1 MVLGEGVRRGLGI
14 LQGLE
19 PFLHRHRVVVP
30 LVPGVVGYGLEL
42 RSQGS
47 YVQLSL
53 QDPAGVIRQGALDLL
68 VLFVIGLAGFL
79 GLLGN
84 RQRGLLRGRRK
95 LRRKRSAGVGIPG
108 QGQDGVGSTTHDHQN
123 GDDGE
128 GTLVPLPLALL
139 LVQLPFQGFHEMLVY
154 LAHLFLSRM
163 PLFPVP
169 DRLRAV
175 GGRRLGST
183 GSKGAQARWE
193 AAHYSQ
199 AGKSVKPE
207 SSSRLGP
214 A

>member
-1 MVLGEGVRRGLGI
+1 
-14 LQGLE
+14 
-19 PFLHRHRVVVP
+19 
-30 LVPGVVGYGLEL
+30 
-42 RSQGS
+42 GS

-163 PLFPVP
+163 PLFRSRIACGPWGAAGSDPPAARVLRLVGKRLIIVKRESLSNQNLHPVS
-169 DRLRAV
+169 
-175 GGRRLGST
+175 G
-183 GSKGAQARWE
+183 Q
-193 AAHYSQ
+193 
-199 AGKSVKPE
+199 PE
-207 SSSRLGP
+207 SGNSSTSRP
-214 A
+214 